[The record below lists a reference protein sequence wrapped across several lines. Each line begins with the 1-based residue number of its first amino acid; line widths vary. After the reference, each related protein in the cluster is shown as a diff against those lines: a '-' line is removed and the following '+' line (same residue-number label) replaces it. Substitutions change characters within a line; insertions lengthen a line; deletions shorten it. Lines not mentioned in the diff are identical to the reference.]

1 MKRYQSTLTKMTRP
15 VCMALA
21 ALLMVGAMASCSE
34 NENTETAQSDNAYLS
49 LSFSTGTGNS
59 TRAGETSGK
68 ALADNET
75 DANPT
80 QRTTSIISR
89 YGCSNQ
95 IPAMKPLLSLIK
107 QRR

>member
-34 NENTETAQSDNAYLS
+34 NENTETALGDNAY
-49 LSFSTGTGNS
+49 
-59 TRAGETSGK
+59 
-68 ALADNET
+68 
-75 DANPT
+75 
-80 QRTTSIISR
+80 
-89 YGCSNQ
+89 Q

>member
-34 NENTETAQSDNAYLS
+34 NENTETALGDNAYLS
-49 LSFSTGTGNS
+49 SVSLP
-59 TRAGETSGK
+59 APETVLEPEK
-68 ALADNET
+68 LAERLL
-75 DANPT
+75 PT
-80 QRTTSIISR
+80 MRLMQILLRRTTSIISR